1 MPGRQRGQQRNQRG
15 KRNSHRGRRGMI
27 PTANGFLY
35 EPSYKIDYEDDFRLY
50 AQFGSEDEKEGPQP
64 LSKKG
69 HKNKKPQYSKK
80 NNNHQPQ
87 RPIKQK
93 SYHTPV
99 KFTKATT
106 LFEKEE
112 VEKDDGI
119 DQTIRSMTTL
129 RLEDVV
135 GVGSK
140 DGALKEK
147 DESEEEY
154 LNEIEYHEEPSEEEE
169 NENDDDIEYY
179 EEEEEEDDDD
189 EEDEEYYDQ
198 DAFFYL
204 SDTEID
210 ELLEEDMMIMEDY
223 MENAEFD
230 KDDIHNILQ
239 WSAQQD
245 QHQNEEPEFEEYDYD
260 DLDRS
265 NHTQRILTEM
275 EEEEAMMTK
284 ENIHG
289 QIMKGVK
296 NKTKK
301 KKKNRQQV
309 DDDVEVDP
317 EIFRYTLER
326 AMAEIPPGLR
336 PGMRSWYDKQQKR
349 KEAKKEKQ
357 KQKKTRQQ
365 KEDKKSKKNKKNNS
379 YDQDFDLTKID
390 RRIREFINDSSIS
403 CYEFRP
409 MPPYV
414 RKQVHILAQAYNL
427 LSEGT
432 GKGADRYI
440 VIRKT
445 SETEIPEN
453 RRSIELYIEELQ
465 QTIDVVTSR
474 QRKHNEPSELPKEKS
489 RNKRSS
495 KGKPKKSG
503 NNKKQT
509 TMPAPGTVVGDDVA
523 PISQDNVGH
532 RMLAAMGWR
541 QGQALGTN
549 NDGIVNPI
557 MAVVRRNKLG
567 LGL

>member
-50 AQFGSEDEKEGPQP
+50 AQFGSEEEQEGPQP

-80 NNNHQPQ
+80 NNNQSQ
-87 RPIKQK
+87 RPVKQK

-112 VEKDDGI
+112 
-119 DQTIRSMTTL
+119 
-129 RLEDVV
+129 
-135 GVGSK
+135 
-140 DGALKEK
+140 
-147 DESEEEY
+147 
-154 LNEIEYHEEPSEEEE
+154 
-169 NENDDDIEYY
+169 
-179 EEEEEEDDDD
+179 
-189 EEDEEYYDQ
+189 
-198 DAFFYL
+198 
-204 SDTEID
+204 
-210 ELLEEDMMIMEDY
+210 
-223 MENAEFD
+223 
-230 KDDIHNILQ
+230 
-239 WSAQQD
+239 
-245 QHQNEEPEFEEYDYD
+245 
-260 DLDRS
+260 
-265 NHTQRILTEM
+265 
-275 EEEEAMMTK
+275 EAMMTK

-296 NKTKK
+296 DKTKK
-301 KKKNRQQV
+301 KRKNRQQV

-390 RRIREFINDSSIS
+390 RRIREFITDSSIS

-453 RRSIELYIEELQ
+453 RSSIELYIEELQ

-474 QRKHNEPSELPKEKS
+474 QRKHNEPSELSKEKN
-489 RNKRSS
+489 RNKKNS
-495 KGKPKKSG
+495 KGKTKKPG

-541 QGQALGTN
+541 QGQALGTS

>member
-64 LSKKG
+64 LSK
-69 HKNKKPQYSKK
+69 
-80 NNNHQPQ
+80 
-87 RPIKQK
+87 
-93 SYHTPV
+93 
-99 KFTKATT
+99 
-106 LFEKEE
+106 KEE

-532 RMLAAMGWR
+532 RMLAAKGWR